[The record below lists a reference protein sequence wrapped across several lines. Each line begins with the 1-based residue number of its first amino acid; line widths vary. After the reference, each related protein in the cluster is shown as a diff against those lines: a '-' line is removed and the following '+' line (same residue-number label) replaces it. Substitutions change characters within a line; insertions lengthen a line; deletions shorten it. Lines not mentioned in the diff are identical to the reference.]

1 MATYHYR
8 LWIFVV
14 AALLA
19 AAPAMAQTPRG
30 SSSDGSKQVAVE
42 KPAAAKVAD
51 SSTSGNSSA
60 RGDSSS
66 AESPGT
72 AAQPA
77 TDVSL
82 SDEQAKLAAKYKELE
97 RVILRMAEVM
107 QTTDPKRAA
116 LLRKAFAKSKERRV
130 DVQYEDLVKLLEQEQ
145 LYQASKGQFA
155 VQQDLN
161 QLLQLL
167 LSGEREKQI
176 PNERAQIKRF
186 IERINKLIREEQ
198 GLQGETEGQG
208 DADDLIKQQE
218 GVAKKTSELAQDLKK
233 FDAETN
239 PNPSGNDPSGKDES
253 PGAEKSDS
261 KQGDQSG
268 DKSPDAKKS
277 DNKNSS
283 GKDSDGK
290 KSDDKKSDEKKSD
303 EQKST
308 DKQSGIGGPE
318 KSDQKSGG
326 KENGDKS
333 DGKSGSKAGEPSDKK
348 SDDKKSGEQPEA
360 KNQDDKKSSDQKPD
374 DKKPDSQ
381 KSDSQKSDGQ
391 KSEDQKSDGSKQSGK
406 PAEGKPKQGKAQKGQ
421 GQQGQSEDQDDDAQQ
436 QSKSSDKQ
444 SSDNQS
450 SARKRVQ
457 QAEDRMRTAKR
468 QLEQAKRRGAADEQ
482 QKAVE
487 ELKQAKA
494 ELEEILRQ
502 LREEEIERVLAQL
515 EGRFRKMLQMQLEVY
530 EGTMGLDRIPED
542 ERDRDTEI
550 EAGKLSRH
558 EGEIT
563 LEADKALTLLHEE
576 GSSVAFPESVEQ
588 MREDMAQTTARLG
601 RTNIGQI
608 TQGIEQDIIKSL
620 EETIAALQKAQKD
633 QKQRRGGG
641 GGGGGGKD
649 QSLLDNIAELKMIR
663 ALQMRV
669 NTRTERYSKLL
680 QDGTERAETPD
691 LIEAVQRLSE
701 REQRIYKTTRDIVVG
716 KNK

>member
-1 MATYHYR
+1 MATHHYR
-8 LWIFVV
+8 LWFFIV

-19 AAPAMAQTPRG
+19 AAPAMAQTPSG
-30 SSSDGSKQVAVE
+30 SSPDGSKQAATE
-42 KPAAAKVAD
+42 KPAASKVAD
-51 SSTSGNSSA
+51 PSASGNSSA

-66 AESPGT
+66 ADSPGT
-72 AAQPA
+72 EAQPA
-77 TDVSL
+77 ADASL
-82 SDEQAKLAAKYKELE
+82 SDEQGKLAAKYKELE

-116 LLRKAFAKSKERRV
+116 LLRKTFAQSKERRV

-239 PNPSGNDPSGKDES
+239 PNTSGNDSSGKDES
-253 PGAEKSDS
+253 QGIEKSDG
-261 KQGDQSG
+261 KQGDKSG
-268 DKSPDAKKS
+268 DKSPDAKKA
-277 DNKNSS
+277 DNKDSP
-283 GKDSDGK
+283 GKDSEGK
-290 KSDDKKSDEKKSD
+290 KSDEQKSDEKKSD
-303 EQKST
+303 DPKSA

-318 KSDQKSGG
+318 KSDSKSGG
-326 KENGDKS
+326 KENDE
-333 DGKSGSKAGEPSDKK
+333 KAGKKFGFGGPADKK

-360 KNQDDKKSSDQKPD
+360 KNQDDKKSNDQK
-374 DKKPDSQ
+374 SNGQ

-391 KSEDQKSDGSKQSGK
+391 KSEDQESDGGKQSGK
-406 PAEGKPKQGKAQKGQ
+406 PAEGNPKQGKAQKGQ
-421 GQQGQSEDQDDDAQQ
+421 GQQGQSEEQDDDAQQ

-550 EAGKLSRH
+550 EAGKLSRR

-691 LIEAVQRLSE
+691 LVEAVQRLSE